1 MVTSDLL
8 TSGGSA
14 SRHQITVDQRR
25 RLVDVPSS
33 LPPWLSPAQTM
44 RAAAQE
50 IAFILG
56 TPAAVVGEGPEGWRV
71 LGESREDSSTLSTR
85 IATDASFD
93 STARVLEAREVVRWQ
108 PEGRDYTL
116 TSLRFGVVP
125 GHVVLVL
132 DGDWTLAG
140 SELLECAA
148 ALAGPSITLGAG
160 AHSDAVEQFA
170 RELTKV
176 TDVVEACHLLVRF
189 AVDAV
194 PSRYG
199 SVAVPGDDGVLTIAA
214 TRGYPLALASHVRID
229 PGRGPIGA
237 AYERARP
244 LLVHDIN
251 AFVGGS
257 FVRPRFRTASC
268 VAVPV
273 VAGAQVLAVMCLA
286 DRLDDTQY
294 TADDVDRLRRFAAPL
309 ALAFS
314 RLRSDARAQ
323 ELSRAAIVDS
333 GSGLFNRLYF
343 QNRLDEELQRA
354 SRQGTPL
361 SMQII
366 DVDSFKAINDRFGH
380 LAGDAVLKD
389 VAEILRRSVR
399 VFDVC
404 ARFGG
409 DEFAVVMP
417 GSTLES
423 ATVVAERIRGRI
435 HERQPRAADD
445 PAVTVSVGVA
455 QLRAGEHARDVIER
469 ADRALY
475 QAKKGGKNRV
485 VASTGSD

>member
-1 MVTSDLL
+1 MSPQMVTSDLL

-214 TRGYPLALASHVRID
+214 TRGYPWPWRPTCGSIRAAGRSGPPTNGHGRCWCTTSTRSSVARSSVHGSGPRPALPCPSW
-229 PGRGPIGA
+229 
-237 AYERARP
+237 RA
-244 LLVHDIN
+244 
-251 AFVGGS
+251 
-257 FVRPRFRTASC
+257 PRFWR
-268 VAVPV
+268 
-273 VAGAQVLAVMCLA
+273 
-286 DRLDDTQY
+286 
-294 TADDVDRLRRFAAPL
+294 
-309 ALAFS
+309 
-314 RLRSDARAQ
+314 
-323 ELSRAAIVDS
+323 
-333 GSGLFNRLYF
+333 
-343 QNRLDEELQRA
+343 
-354 SRQGTPL
+354 
-361 SMQII
+361 
-366 DVDSFKAINDRFGH
+366 
-380 LAGDAVLKD
+380 
-389 VAEILRRSVR
+389 
-399 VFDVC
+399 
-404 ARFGG
+404 
-409 DEFAVVMP
+409 
-417 GSTLES
+417 
-423 ATVVAERIRGRI
+423 
-435 HERQPRAADD
+435 
-445 PAVTVSVGVA
+445 
-455 QLRAGEHARDVIER
+455 
-469 ADRALY
+469 
-475 QAKKGGKNRV
+475 
-485 VASTGSD
+485 